1 MTVRLGKVVGRPF
14 KKGEVANPAGRPRG
28 VPDRRTAYRQL
39 IESRMPELVEKCVML
54 ALRGD
59 MQALRLCIERVLP
72 LPKADDGV
80 VDLGEPLTGSPSEQ
94 AALILR
100 SVGEGRLGPATAATL
115 MNAVA
120 AQARVMEFDEL
131 RRRLEALEQKRQ
143 QP

>member
-1 MTVRLGKVVGRPF
+1 MTVGRGKVIGRPF
-14 KKGEVANPAGRPRG
+14 KKGEAANPAGRPPG
-28 VPDRRTAYRQL
+28 LPDRRTAYRQL
-39 IESRMPELVEKCVML
+39 IESRMPELIEKCVKL

-80 VDLGEPLTGSPSEQ
+80 VDLGGPLTGTPSEQ

-100 SVGEGRLGPATAATL
+100 SVGEGKLGPATAATL
-115 MNAVA
+115 MNAIA

-131 RRRLEALEQKRQ
+131 RRRLEALEQERQ
-143 QP
+143 RP